1 MSLVSTYIKTTDG
14 KWYRNLVYRGE
25 GWFICFDDDDPIELV
40 IRKSSGIKP
49 EDIDLLK
56 QFPKFR
62 LSKPRSSG
70 RNFGGDWLFPAVA
83 YFLCAESQLSFGNPF
98 PAPRETD
105 TYDKVFDEYPNT
117 QGVYYGGRIEEY
129 DTTG

>member
-1 MSLVSTYIKTTDG
+1 MSLVSTYVKTTDG
-14 KWYRNLVYRGE
+14 KWYQSLVYREE

-62 LSKPRSSG
+62 LAFAKANG
-70 RNFGGDWLFPAVA
+70 AYRNFSDGGPMALAMA
-83 YFLCAESQLSFGNPF
+83 YFLHAEQESFG
-98 PAPRETD
+98 
-105 TYDKVFDEYPNT
+105 
-117 QGVYYGGRIEEY
+117 
-129 DTTG
+129 